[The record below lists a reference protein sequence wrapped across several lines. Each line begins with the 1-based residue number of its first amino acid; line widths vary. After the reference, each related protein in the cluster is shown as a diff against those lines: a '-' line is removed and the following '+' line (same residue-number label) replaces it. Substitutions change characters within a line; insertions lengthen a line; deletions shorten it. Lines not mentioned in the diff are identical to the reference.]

1 MGKAFLHGDIEL
13 KRGVVI
19 FYDDA
24 VFLKILSDSVG
35 DGLNQSF

>member
-1 MGKAFLHGDIEL
+1 MGKAFLYGDIEL

-19 FYDDA
+19 FYDDT